1 MTRYFVDTNVLIGLT
16 FSHDRWAV
24 EAERILDGHNTLF
37 TSEFVIYEYCSRP
50 QGAPRVV
57 SDPDQLRVDPDDT
70 GGVFG
75 TVLEDFQESVE
86 DNIPMYNR
94 EIDLQRYDGLSFER
108 ILEIFFDN
116 IEVRSQA
123 KPHFVRHF
131 QNYFS
136 SREVTPRNA
145 KRCVED
151 LRDRVLHDAKERKDA
166 LMDAVHVVSSTYD
179 EQDRAR
185 GLVDEHIGIRESRIP
200 PVDSQWLLDAIGL
213 AERGVL
219 HRVVTGDKKD
229 VVRYQQQLTSLFD
242 VSILYILDEFHTHS
256 QVGQDTHEI
265 F

>member
-50 QGAPRVV
+50 QRAPRVV
-57 SDPDQLRVDPDDT
+57 SDPDRLQVDPDDT

-75 TVLEDFQESVE
+75 TVLEDFQENVE

-116 IEVRSQA
+116 IEIRSQA

-151 LRDRVLHDAKERKDA
+151 LRDRVLYDAKERKNA
-166 LMDAVHVVSSTYD
+166 LMDAVHVMSSTYD

-185 GLVDEHIGIRESRIP
+185 SLVDEHIGIRESRIP

-242 VSILYILDEFHTHS
+242 VSILYILDEFHARS
-256 QVGQDTHEI
+256 QVGQDSHKI

>member
-24 EAERILDGHNTLF
+24 EAERILNGHNTLF
-37 TSEFVIYEYCSRP
+37 TSEFVIYEYCSR
-50 QGAPRVV
+50 QRGAPRVV
-57 SDPDQLRVDPDDT
+57 PNPDHLQVDPDDT
-70 GGVFG
+70 CGVFG
-75 TVLEDFQESVE
+75 TVLEDFQENVE
-86 DNIPMYNR
+86 NNIPMYNR
-94 EIDLQRYDGLSFER
+94 EIDLRRYDGLSFEG

-136 SREVTPRNA
+136 SRAVTPRNA

-151 LRDRVLHDAKERKDA
+151 LRDRVLHDARERKNA
-166 LMDAVHVVSSTYD
+166 LMDAVHVTSSTYND
-179 EQDRAR
+179 QERAR
-185 GLVDEHIGIRESRIP
+185 DLVEEHIGIRETRIP

-213 AERGVL
+213 AERSVL
-219 HRVVTGDKKD
+219 QRVVTGDKKD
-229 VVRYQQQLTSLFD
+229 VIRYQQQLTSLFD
-242 VSILYILDEFHTHS
+242 ISVLYILDEFHTHS
-256 QVGQDTHEI
+256 QVGQDSRGI

>member
-1 MTRYFVDTNVLIGLT
+1 M
-16 FSHDRWAV
+16 
-24 EAERILDGHNTLF
+24 
-37 TSEFVIYEYCSRP
+37 
-50 QGAPRVV
+50 
-57 SDPDQLRVDPDDT
+57 SDPDQLQVDPDETD
-70 GGVFG
+70 GVFG
-75 TVLEDFQESVE
+75 TVLEDFQANVE

-123 KPHFVRHF
+123 KPHFVQHF

-136 SREVTPRNA
+136 SREITPRNA

-166 LMDAVHVVSSTYD
+166 LMDAVHVMSSTYD
-179 EQDRAR
+179 DQERAR
-185 GLVDEHIGIRESRIP
+185 GLVKEHIGIRESRIP

-213 AERGVL
+213 AERDVL
-219 HRVVTGDKKD
+219 QRVVTGDKKD
-229 VVRYQQQLTSLFD
+229 IVRYQQQLTSLFD
-242 VSILYILDEFHTHS
+242 VSVLYILDEFHTLS
-256 QVGQDTHEI
+256 QTNRDSQSA

>member
-1 MTRYFVDTNVLIGLT
+1 MSIVAVRKERLELFPTPISYRLIP
-16 FSHDRWAV
+16 
-24 EAERILDGHNTLF
+24 DG
-37 TSEFVIYEYCSRP
+37 
-50 QGAPRVV
+50 
-57 SDPDQLRVDPDDT
+57 T

-75 TVLEDFQESVE
+75 TVLEDFQENVE

-136 SREVTPRNA
+136 SREITPRNA

-166 LMDAVHVVSSTYD
+166 LMDAVHIMSSTYD
-179 EQDRAR
+179 DQERAR
-185 GLVDEHIGIRESRIP
+185 GLVQEHIGIRESRIP
-200 PVDSQWLLDAIGL
+200 PVDSQWWLLDAIGL
-213 AERGVL
+213 AERDML
-219 HRVVTGDKKD
+219 QRVVTGDKKD
-229 VVRYQQQLTSLFD
+229 IVRYQQQLASLFD
-242 VSILYILDEFHTHS
+242 VSILYIF
-256 QVGQDTHEI
+256 
-265 F
+265 

>member
-24 EAERILDGHNTLF
+24 EAERILNGHNTLF
-37 TSEFVIYEYCSRP
+37 TSEFVIYEYCSRQ
-50 QGAPRVV
+50 QGSPRVV
-57 SDPDQLRVDPDDT
+57 PDPAQLRVEPDDES
-70 GGVFG
+70 GVFG
-75 TVLEDFQESVE
+75 TVLEEFQENVE
-86 DNIPMYNR
+86 NNIPMYNR
-94 EIDLQRYDGLSFER
+94 EIDLQRYDGLTFER
-108 ILEIFFDN
+108 ILAIFFDN

-123 KPHFVRHF
+123 KPHFVQHF
-131 QNYFS
+131 LNYFS

-166 LMDAVHVVSSTYD
+166 LMESVQVTSSTYND
-179 EQDRAR
+179 QERAR
-185 GLVDEHIGIRESRIP
+185 DLVEEHIGIHEYWIP

-219 HRVVTGDKKD
+219 QNVVTGDKKD
-229 VVRYQQQLTSLFD
+229 IVHHQQQLTSLFD
-242 VSILYILDEFHTHS
+242 VSILYLLDEFHTDS
-256 QVGQDTHEI
+256 RVGQDSGEV